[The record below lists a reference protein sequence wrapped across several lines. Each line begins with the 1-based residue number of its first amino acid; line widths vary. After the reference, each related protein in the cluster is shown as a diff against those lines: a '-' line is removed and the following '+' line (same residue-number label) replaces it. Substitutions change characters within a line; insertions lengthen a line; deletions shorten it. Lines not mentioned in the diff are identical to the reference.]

1 MLLRR
6 LLLIALLLSLA
17 AGALALWNVDLV
29 RARDRALAVEW
40 MAASFQTDL
49 IRARC
54 EANPKWFLAGPRENA
69 PSAALLADPD
79 ADVLAPRPDAT
90 PRPVEFFAYDIELI
104 GQSTA
109 APRLSATMRA
119 QLRAGATSVTED
131 FTTGDGT
138 GTQSVIATRWEGPC
152 AFLLVRMHPATGQ
165 SWQRAG
171 LFGAFSLLAFAV
183 TMLVV
188 WPVERRI
195 RRVGEQMRASA
206 RTEYRDPAAVKGR
219 DELSQLGFAF
229 NEAALDINRLHTDFR
244 DRDADSRRFL
254 SYITADTE
262 AVLQAAL
269 SSSDSSRIV
278 AEAVRLSN
286 VVVGAQLRDAAPRTP
301 SSVDVGSIMKTVATE
316 FEPLAAARRIA
327 MDLQRLDPGVILQG
341 DPLLLAQ
348 AFRNLIALAL
358 DREPTGGRIVVEV
371 RRGAGEDFAVR
382 VTDSGPNLEDADVR
396 KLNAVRRFR
405 GDEGRGADLRGD
417 IGLGPAIV
425 HEVCHRFQLD
435 LSFERPVTG
444 GLEVRIS
451 RTISPRG

>member
-1 MLLRR
+1 MLLRK
-6 LLLIALLLSLA
+6 LLLVALLLSLA
-17 AGALALWNVDLV
+17 AGALALWGVDRV

-54 EANPKWFLAGPRENA
+54 ETNPKWFLAGPRENA
-69 PSAALLADPD
+69 PSAQLLADPE
-79 ADVLAPRPDAT
+79 ADVLAPRPDAN
-90 PRPVEFFAYDIELI
+90 PRPVEFFAYDIELV

-109 APRLSATMRA
+109 APRLSNWIRS
-119 QLRAGATSVTED
+119 QLRGGATSVTEN
-131 FTTGDGT
+131 FSTGVGT
-138 GTQSVIATRWEGPC
+138 GTQTAVATRWEGPC
-152 AFLLVRMHPATGQ
+152 AFLLVRMHPASGQ
-165 SWQRAG
+165 MWQRAG
-171 LFGAFSLLAFAV
+171 LFGVFSLLAFVV
-183 TMLVV
+183 TMMVV

-195 RRVGEQMRASA
+195 RRVGAQMRTSA
-206 RTEYRDPAAVKGR
+206 RTEYRDPAAVSGR

-229 NEAALDINRLHTDFR
+229 NEAAVDINRLHTDFR

-254 SYITADTE
+254 SYITADSE
-262 AVLQAAL
+262 SLLQAAL
-269 SSSDSSRIV
+269 TSSDSSRIV
-278 AEAVRLSN
+278 TEAVRLSN
-286 VVVGAQLRDAAPRTP
+286 VVVGAQLRDAAPRT
-301 SSVDVGSIMKTVATE
+301 SSPVDVAGVMATVVKE
-316 FEPLAAARRIA
+316 FEPLAASRRVAI
-327 MDLQRLDPGVILQG
+327 DSQRLDAGVVVQG

-358 DREPTGGRIVVEV
+358 DREPAGGRVVVEV
-371 RRGAGEDFAVR
+371 RKGDGEGFSVSVAD
-382 VTDSGPNLEDADVR
+382 TGPNLADADVR

-417 IGLGPAIV
+417 IGLGPAVV

-444 GLEVRIS
+444 GLEARIS